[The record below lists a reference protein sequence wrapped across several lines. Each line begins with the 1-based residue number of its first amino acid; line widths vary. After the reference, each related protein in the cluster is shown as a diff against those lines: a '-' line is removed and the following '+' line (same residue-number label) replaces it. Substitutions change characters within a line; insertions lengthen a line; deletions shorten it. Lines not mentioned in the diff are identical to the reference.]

1 MCTLVVCRAKRAAY
15 PLCVAASRDE
25 DPERSAAPPGLHY
38 VGSVRAVFPRDRRDG
53 GSWVGCNEH
62 GIVAAITNFTDP
74 NPGESH
80 EVLSRG
86 LVLTAALGEASIMG
100 AEGVVRRLVETHS
113 VRGFGLYLG
122 DRDEGIWVHGGGARD
137 YETRAASGDLEVLGN
152 DREPGSTEIRGLAEW
167 WAEASAPEA
176 FDIEAILDRLVVVLA
191 TGRARATSVSSD
203 PPRRAIDADGTWPVC
218 IQSGVPRTTHAT
230 WIAVPRGDHPWHIR
244 HAHGNPCVVAP
255 RDYSWL
261 AARMVAGDS
270 EL

>member
-25 DPERSAAPPGLHY
+25 DPERRASPPGLHH
-38 VGSVRAVFPRDRRDG
+38 VGHVRAVFPRDRRDG

-62 GIVAAITNFTDP
+62 GLVAAITNFTDS
-74 NPGESH
+74 NPGASKQ
-80 EVLSRG
+80 VLSRG
-86 LVLTAALGEASIMG
+86 RILTAALGEASLVR
-100 AEGVVRRLVETHS
+100 AEVVVRRIVETHR

-122 DRDEGIWVHGGGARD
+122 DRDEGLWVHGGGGRSF
-137 YETRAASGDLEVLGN
+137 ETREASGDLEVLGN
-152 DREPGSTEIRGLAEW
+152 DREPGSTEIDGLAEW
-167 WAEASAPEA
+167 WAGASAPDV

-191 TGRARATSVSSD
+191 TGRARATSTATSSGT
-203 PPRRAIDADGTWPVC
+203 PRRSIDADGTWPVC

-244 HAHGNPCVVAP
+244 HAHGNPCEVSP

-261 AARMVAGDS
+261 ADRMVADD
-270 EL
+270 